1 VVLYAK
7 PTPKNKLNEEF
18 TVVVLT
24 LATMGALP
32 TDLFAWNSPT
42 HMITGAIAY
51 QTLQREAPKAITAVS
66 ALLEHHPWYAD
77 QWRPR
82 LERFPES
89 ERTEMLFMLA
99 ARWADDIRNQDR
111 AQRRGLWHY
120 INFPFK
126 PEGEPPS
133 IESKPPDPVNIL
145 FAISENQRILR
156 SEAPPDQRAT
166 AVAWLF
172 HLVGDV
178 HQPLHTAQMFTRQY
192 PNGDRG
198 RNEICVRV
206 AADRTPL
213 NLHALRDE
221 LITSTNN
228 VGRLRRIATELRTQ
242 FSKTELP
249 ELANSDPNAW
259 AKESYSAA
267 VEVAYRNGAV
277 RGTPKSQ
284 AKDCREVTAA
294 AVLPPGYAPVARRV
308 ADRRIVLAGYR
319 LADWLRRVV
328 K

>member
-1 VVLYAK
+1 
-7 PTPKNKLNEEF
+7 
-18 TVVVLT
+18 
-24 LATMGALP
+24 
-32 TDLFAWNSPT
+32 
-42 HMITGAIAY
+42 MITGSIAHEIIKRENPSAVANVTAI
-51 QTLQREAPKAITAVS
+51 
-66 ALLEHHPWYAD
+66 LEHRSWYETSW
-77 QWRPR
+77 QIQLSKLPEP
-82 LERFPES
+82 ERN
-89 ERTEMLFMLA
+89 EMLFMLA
-99 ARWADDIRNQDR
+99 ARWADDIRTQDR

-198 RNEICVRV
+198 GNEICVRV

-213 NLHALRDE
+213 NLHALWDE